1 MNTLSID
8 WLQEYRG
15 ELVVCD
21 LADHYLIIGMLDQ
34 VGPHHL
40 AFIEAD
46 LHDHR
51 EANSTKDVY
60 LIETRKFGVRAN
72 RKQVSIPRPLLIA
85 ISRLD
90 DVTLT

>member
-1 MNTLSID
+1 MNTISID
-8 WLQEYRG
+8 WLHEFKGQ
-15 ELVVCD
+15 LVVCD
-21 LADHYLIIGMLDQ
+21 LADHYLLVGVLDQ
-34 VGPHHL
+34 VGPQHL
-40 AFIEAD
+40 AFIDAD

-72 RKQVSIPRPLLIA
+72 RNKVSIPRPLLLA

-90 DVTLT
+90 DITLE